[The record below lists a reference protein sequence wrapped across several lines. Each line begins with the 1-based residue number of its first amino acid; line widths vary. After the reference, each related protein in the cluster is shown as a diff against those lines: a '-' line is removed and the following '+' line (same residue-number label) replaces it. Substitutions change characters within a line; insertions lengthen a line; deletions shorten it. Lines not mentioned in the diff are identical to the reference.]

1 MNATDR
7 CSGFAIAIALLALW
21 NHLAAGAERQPVPS
35 ADELTRMLQEK
46 ANAAREHAE
55 KPGNDSA
62 NVMGARAAQRIRVQ
76 ARPGAARRIVPDRD
90 RDPRKDVPDQA
101 PPSPVLQF
109 LYVMGG
115 AVAVYAVVILLMA
128 AAGLILAAFS
138 HAPSEGPSIEELQG
152 DPARG
157 ESWLAKPY
165 LLAMG
170 VSLMLFYVAVPLVT
184 VGLLAATAGV
194 LYLIFQLPRVPV
206 KLIIIVLLAGLGMA
220 WAVLKSLFAR
230 PGGGE
235 FGVAKTAADCPRLHA
250 AVQEVAARTETDPV
264 DEIYISPGS
273 AIGVRQEGRGPF
285 GMFGVKRRVLTLGLS
300 TMYYLTVTE
309 LKAIL
314 AHEYAHFS
322 NRDTFYIRFIHRVP
336 MSIEAA
342 LEGMGQAVGKLNYV
356 NPFFWF
362 FWLYYKAYML
372 LSAGF
377 SRSREFLADRL
388 SASLYGR
395 KAFVFGLTKV
405 ATDGTLFEMSI
416 YQNISSLLDEGK
428 AFVNMYQ
435 AFREYREGGIPRE
448 ERDQLYQSLLQEK
461 RSLFASHPSFQ
472 ERVEAVAGFPDVP
485 SQDNT
490 PAMQLFEN
498 PEAIEQEMTDFLT
511 GFMQLVRHA
520 QAAQAAQA

>member
-1 MNATDR
+1 
-7 CSGFAIAIALLALW
+7 
-21 NHLAAGAERQPVPS
+21 
-35 ADELTRMLQEK
+35 
-46 ANAAREHAE
+46 
-55 KPGNDSA
+55 
-62 NVMGARAAQRIRVQ
+62 
-76 ARPGAARRIVPDRD
+76 
-90 RDPRKDVPDQA
+90 
-101 PPSPVLQF
+101 
-109 LYVMGG
+109 
-115 AVAVYAVVILLMA
+115 
-128 AAGLILAAFS
+128 
-138 HAPSEGPSIEELQG
+138 
-152 DPARG
+152 
-157 ESWLAKPY
+157 
-165 LLAMG
+165 
-170 VSLMLFYVAVPLVT
+170 
-184 VGLLAATAGV
+184 
-194 LYLIFQLPRVPV
+194 
-206 KLIIIVLLAGLGMA
+206 
-220 WAVLKSLFAR
+220 
-230 PGGGE
+230 
-235 FGVAKTAADCPRLHA
+235 
-250 AVQEVAARTETDPV
+250 
-264 DEIYISPGS
+264 
-273 AIGVRQEGRGPF
+273 
-285 GMFGVKRRVLTLGLS
+285 
-300 TMYYLTVTE
+300 
-309 LKAIL
+309 
-314 AHEYAHFS
+314 
-322 NRDTFYIRFIHRVP
+322 
-336 MSIEAA
+336 
-342 LEGMGQAVGKLNYV
+342 MGQAVGKLNYV